1 PSCWLRFLSFTFVRF
16 SDVPTFTSFYRNMDK
31 RASKLGKPPL
41 EYLNN
46 AKVEHENLQNKW
58 NKVNN
63 WKVLSVESHRPS
75 LRMDACYLST
85 FPIVSLLSY

>member
-1 PSCWLRFLSFTFVRF
+1 
-16 SDVPTFTSFYRNMDK
+16 MDK
-31 RASKLGKPPL
+31 RTSKLGKPPL

-46 AKVEHENLQNKW
+46 AK

-63 WKVLSVESHRPS
+63 WKVLSVESHQRS

-85 FPIVSLLSY
+85 FPIMSLLSY